1 MAEIG
6 DLDEAGYESS
16 EEGGDN
22 GINIHDCN
30 HGTIIELKDES
41 DSGMLFK

>member
-6 DLDEAGYESS
+6 DLDEAGCEGS

-22 GINIHDCN
+22 GINNHDCN
-30 HGTIIELKDES
+30 HGIITELKDES
-41 DSGMLFK
+41 D